1 MEREHHTA
9 RIVERGWKKMNKEQV
24 NDPYQTSMNEA
35 WEQSKAKYSLCNR
48 CTKKSNC
55 DDGKRNLYMNGC
67 SRFVDIVDIPQVGN
81 DLISRQVVKEQMIKY
96 GFHAPD
102 MTVTEFV
109 EDLPS
114 SPDHDG
120 CKDCR
125 WEYQYENIPCMQCK
139 QNYTDKWQKKPHWI
153 DDNENELDAQYGR
166 HLYKCSECNTY
177 ANDYVGGTEDWWD
190 IKKPSYCPNCGAKM
204 D

>member
-1 MEREHHTA
+1 MTY
-9 RIVERGWKKMNKEQV
+9 KEDQYQV
-24 NDPYQTSMNEA
+24 GMNEA

-48 CTKKSNC
+48 CTKQPNC

-67 SRFVDIVDIPQVGN
+67 SRFVDIVDIPMPTMSIAQ
-81 DLISRQVVKEQMIKY
+81 
-96 GFHAPD
+96 
-102 MTVTEFV
+102 
-109 EDLPS
+109 
-114 SPDHDG
+114 DHDG

-125 WEYQYENIPCMQCK
+125 WENQYENIPCMQCK

>member
-1 MEREHHTA
+1 MTITEISCNTC
-9 RIVERGWKKMNKEQV
+9 ERGKKF
-24 NDPYQTSMNEA
+24 YNE
-35 WEQSKAKYSLCNR
+35 E
-48 CTKKSNC
+48 C
-55 DDGKRNLYMNGC
+55 DGC
-67 SRFVDIVDIPQVGN
+67 SKENCKWIPADG
-81 DLISRQVVKEQMIKY
+81 DLISRQVVKEKMQYY

-102 MTVTEFV
+102 MTITEFV
-109 EDLPS
+109 EDELPS
-114 SPDHDG
+114 VATLQDHDG

-125 WEYQYENIPCMQCK
+125 WENQYENIPCMQCK